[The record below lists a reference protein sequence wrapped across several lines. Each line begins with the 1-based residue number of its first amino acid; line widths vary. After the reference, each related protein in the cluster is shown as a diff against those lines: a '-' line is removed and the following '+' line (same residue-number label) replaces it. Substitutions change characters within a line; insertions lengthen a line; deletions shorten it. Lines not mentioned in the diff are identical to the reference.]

1 MFHDR
6 SVRIWTVLGGMASVL
21 ALIWAIHPIHA
32 DSRAASGVSHLG
44 PTASS
49 VIASPTQA
57 PTPTTT
63 GVWIAQLASVPIS
76 AGPAQIQQVLAEVRA
91 DIPNAQ
97 YLNSSDYASLNPG
110 YWVVYYMGS
119 FSDGDQAL
127 HYCAAHGRTNKNQ
140 CVGRFLS
147 NDVRDKSYICSP
159 PAVSQEAGC
168 SRSNTTALRSDFGI
182 IQRINAA

>member
-1 MFHDR
+1 LFHDR

-32 DSRAASGVSHLG
+32 ASGAASGIGHPG

-49 VIASPTQA
+49 AAASPTEV

-76 AGPAQIQQVLAEVRA
+76 AGSAQLQQVLAEVRT

-97 YLNSSDYASLNPG
+97 YLDSSDYASLNPG

-119 FSDGDQAL
+119 FGDGDQAL

-147 NDVRDKSYICSP
+147 NDIRDKSYICFP
-159 PAVSQEAGC
+159 PTGSQAAGC
-168 SRSNTTALRSDFGI
+168 FRSNTTALRSGFGI
-182 IQRINAA
+182 I